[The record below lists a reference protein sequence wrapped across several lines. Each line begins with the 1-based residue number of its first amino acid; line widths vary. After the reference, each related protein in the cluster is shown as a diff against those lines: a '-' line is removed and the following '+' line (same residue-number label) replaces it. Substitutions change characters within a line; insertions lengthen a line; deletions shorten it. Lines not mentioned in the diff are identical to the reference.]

1 MPFRGHQRENS
12 RSLLRPCL
20 VTLILSTGVKFRV
33 MMSICRYGT
42 LEVSKNIR
50 GLDQRKSSSGG
61 FDQWKSGGRDATRH
75 NTCLPCTSKRDHDVS
90 DVEELQPQQQYVPET
105 ENKETPTTATT
116 TTAPA
121 DYDNNSSIKAFN
133 FRELASATKN
143 FKQESLLGEGSLGK
157 VYKGI
162 IQGQD
167 VAVKQLDRNAM
178 EGSDEFFVEV
188 GQLSLLQHANLVS
201 LVGYCADGDQRL
213 LVYEFM
219 PGGSLQD
226 HLHVLKSSVGRR
238 FQPEVVEHRLDKLGP
253 PAESNMLVQSK
264 IRENNGYNAPECVNS
279 GTVNAH
285 TDVYSFGVVLL
296 EIISGRKA
304 LDTSKPEEEQ
314 MLVNWAQPIF
324 KEPKYFPQMADP
336 SLKKEFPEGGLNQA
350 VAMAAMCV
358 QEEAT
363 ARPLI
368 SDLASVLSFLSVAKQ
383 GNNIPE
389 DLSPSVSSKLKALSG
404 RIEVS
409 DDDEASGNSDED
421 ERSDNESD
429 NDDDD
434 DDDDE
439 DDDKS
444 STCSSSAEKSLDQ
457 QQSLKS
463 DRSVSHRSS
472 RRSLSSLGSS
482 SGRDVSLSRKKSR
495 SNSSCDEGEEESSRK
510 GSGSDAPKGNPEDD
524 EGSASSSNETTNKS
538 VDKSRNEN
546 MKLVDETGDSREK
559 KSRKKTSEKTPKDR
573 KSSKKK
579 KKPKDETDLS
589 RRRTGSTKKSRRKAK
604 KHSDNDDNS
613 PEN

>member
-1 MPFRGHQRENS
+1 MNCF
-12 RSLLRPCL
+12 PCFSSQK
-20 VTLILSTGVKFRV
+20 TKESTSQK
-33 MMSICRYGT
+33 
-42 LEVSKNIR
+42 
-50 GLDQRKSSSGG
+50 
-61 FDQWKSGGRDATRH
+61 
-75 NTCLPCTSKRDHDVS
+75 DHDS
-90 DVEELQPQQQYVPET
+90 PHQY
-105 ENKETPTTATT
+105 NIETPPPPP

-157 VYKGI
+157 VYKGT

-178 EGSDEFFVEV
+178 EGSSEFFVEV
-188 GQLSLLQHANLVS
+188 GQLGLLQHANLVS

-226 HLHVLKSSVGRR
+226 HLHGTSGDKQRLDWVTRMKIAHGTALGLQYLHEKAKPPVIYRDLKSSKVLLDDEFNPKLSNIG
-238 FQPEVVEHRLDKLGP
+238 LDKLGP
-253 PAESNMLVQSK
+253 PTDSNMLVPSK

-336 SLKKEFPEGGLNQA
+336 SMNKEFPEGGLNQA

-358 QEEAT
+358 QEEAA

-368 SDLASVLSFLSVAKQ
+368 SDLASVLGFLSVANQ

-404 RIEVS
+404 KIQVS
-409 DDDEASGNSDED
+409 DDDDEEAWGNSNEDD

-429 NDDDD
+429 NDDECGCSDASLTG
-434 DDDDE
+434 
-439 DDDKS
+439 S
-444 STCSSSAEKSLDQ
+444 SNAEKSLDQ
-457 QQSLKS
+457 KQSLKS
-463 DRSVSHRSS
+463 DRSLSHRSS
-472 RRSLSSLGSS
+472 RRSSSLLGS
-482 SGRDVSLSRKKSR
+482 SRKKSR
-495 SNSSCDEGEEESSRK
+495 SDSSCSDEEEESSRK
-510 GSGSDAPKGNPEDD
+510 GSDAPKGNP
-524 EGSASSSNETTNKS
+524 
-538 VDKSRNEN
+538 
-546 MKLVDETGDSREK
+546 
-559 KSRKKTSEKTPKDR
+559 
-573 KSSKKK
+573 
-579 KKPKDETDLS
+579 
-589 RRRTGSTKKSRRKAK
+589 
-604 KHSDNDDNS
+604 
-613 PEN
+613 

>member
-1 MPFRGHQRENS
+1 MNCF
-12 RSLLRPCL
+12 PCFSSQK
-20 VTLILSTGVKFRV
+20 TKESTSQK
-33 MMSICRYGT
+33 
-42 LEVSKNIR
+42 
-50 GLDQRKSSSGG
+50 
-61 FDQWKSGGRDATRH
+61 
-75 NTCLPCTSKRDHDVS
+75 DHDVS
-90 DVEELQPQQQYVPET
+90 DVEELQPQQSSVPET
-105 ENKETPTTATT
+105 ENKETPPPPP

-157 VYKGI
+157 VYKGT

-178 EGSDEFFVEV
+178 EGSSEFFVEV
-188 GQLSLLQHANLVS
+188 GQLGLLQHANLVS

-226 HLHVLKSSVGRR
+226 HLHGDKQRLDWVTRMKIAHGTALGLQYLHEKAKPPVIYRDLKSSKVLLDDEFNPKLSNIG
-238 FQPEVVEHRLDKLGP
+238 LDKLGP
-253 PAESNMLVQSK
+253 PTDSNMLVPSK

-336 SLKKEFPEGGLNQA
+336 SMNKEFPEGGLNQA

-358 QEEAT
+358 QEEAA

-368 SDLASVLSFLSVAKQ
+368 SDLASVLGFLSVANQ

-404 RIEVS
+404 KIQVS
-409 DDDEASGNSDED
+409 DDDDEEAWGNSNEDD

-429 NDDDD
+429 NDDECGCSDASLTG
-434 DDDDE
+434 
-439 DDDKS
+439 S
-444 STCSSSAEKSLDQ
+444 SNAEKSLDQ
-457 QQSLKS
+457 KQSLKS
-463 DRSVSHRSS
+463 DRSLSHRSS
-472 RRSLSSLGSS
+472 RRSSSLLGS
-482 SGRDVSLSRKKSR
+482 SRKKSR
-495 SNSSCDEGEEESSRK
+495 SDSSCSDEEEESSRK
-510 GSGSDAPKGNPEDD
+510 GSDAPKGNPM
-524 EGSASSSNETTNKS
+524 KS
-538 VDKSRNEN
+538 VD
-546 MKLVDETGDSREK
+546 ETEDSPGK
-559 KSRKKTSEKTPKDR
+559 KSRKKSSDKKSKDR

-579 KKPKDETDLS
+579 KKSEEENDSS
-589 RRRTGSTKKSRRKAK
+589 RCKSGSTKKSRRKAK
-604 KHSDNDDNS
+604 KHSDNDDDS
-613 PEN
+613 LGGSQPEN